1 MKICGVAVHALLLS
15 CYMLNGFALIF
26 FIVMRLCLLAPTEQA
41 PAANF
46 FLTSLNVTHSSLLL
60 QTDLLS
66 GPNYHEAAV
75 IKNALMGRWKVLQV
89 LY

>member
-46 FLTSLNVTHSSLLL
+46 FFNQLKCNTLKFTF
-60 QTDLLS
+60 TDRFTKWAKL
-66 GPNYHEAAV
+66 P
-75 IKNALMGRWKVLQV
+75 
-89 LY
+89 